1 MELFRNGLKLSVTKG
16 LDESQGSANVP
27 VTLTHDSNDE
37 YADYTEQIHMKYS
50 ANGKV
55 YKEILPYSNN
65 EYTIHSKAMANVGSL
80 ELAVHLI
87 KGTTE
92 LVTNQVT
99 LEVKEAPNA
108 VSMVD
113 PGEHNWQQLVDQYM
127 ESKLSNY
134 TTEKK
139 VREILDAMYPVGSV
153 YITADKNNPG
163 NFIGGTWEQFGQ
175 GRTLIG
181 EGTGNDGSTSMSFT
195 PKGNYGKYTH
205 THSVGDLIAQVG
217 YVYYA
222 ASDSTG
228 IVIKPKYTNHN
239 WKPDWFV
246 GGAKNSDYDAE
257 NTRYGAG
264 IIGDLGDT
272 STLQPSICVYF
283 WKRTI

>member
-1 MELFRNGLKLSVTKG
+1 MELFRKSLKLTVVKG

-37 YADYTEQIHMKYS
+37 YADYTEQIHMRYMS
-50 ANGKV
+50 NNQI
-55 YKEILPYSNN
+55 YEEILPYSNN
-65 EYTIHSKAMANVGSL
+65 EYTIHSKALANIGTL

-92 LVTNQVT
+92 LVTNQIT
-99 LEVKEAPNA
+99 FEINEAPNGR
-108 VSMVD
+108 SMVD
-113 PGEHNWQQLVDQYM
+113 PSEYNWQQLVDQYM

-139 VREILDAMYPVGSV
+139 VREILDAMYPIGSV

-195 PKGNYGKYTH
+195 ASNTYGEYQHTLTISEMPRHDHEVITGKHQTSNPDKYGFFPLRISDTMDDSNIAYTRDKG
-205 THSVGDLIAQVG
+205 S
-217 YVYYA
+217 
-222 ASDSTG
+222 SS
-228 IVIKPKYTNHN
+228 PHN
-239 WKPDWFV
+239 
-246 GGAKNSDYDAE
+246 N
-257 NTRYGAG
+257 
-264 IIGDLGDT
+264 I
-272 STLQPSICVYF
+272 QPSIVVFF
-283 WKRTI
+283 WQRIE

>member
-50 ANGKV
+50 ADGKT

-65 EYTIHSKAMANVGSL
+65 EYTIHSKAMASVGSL

-195 PKGNYGKYTH
+195 SNQTGGEYQHALTNKELPEHAHWIGCSDQSNLPGGKNNWGLVEDGGFCGKVALTAKARGLC
-205 THSVGDLIAQVG
+205 VDDG
-217 YVYYA
+217 
-222 ASDSTG
+222 TG
-228 IVIKPKYTNHN
+228 TAGSNEPHN
-239 WKPDWFV
+239 NLPPYIT
-246 GGAKNSDYDAE
+246 A
-257 NTRYGAG
+257 
-264 IIGDLGDT
+264 
-272 STLQPSICVYF
+272 YF
-283 WKRTI
+283 WKRTK

>member
-27 VTLTHDSNDE
+27 VTLAHDSNDE

-55 YKEILPYSNN
+55 YKEILPYGNN
-65 EYTIHSKAMANVGSL
+65 VYTIHSKAMANVGSL

-134 TTEKK
+134 TTENK

-195 PKGNYGKYTH
+195 
-205 THSVGDLIAQVG
+205 SL
-217 YVYYA
+217 
-222 ASDSTG
+222 STG
-228 IVIKPKYTNHN
+228 GEYEHKLVVSEMPKHSHGLSLFLDGQSQNNNNDAVSAEWSKKYIMHDNPIYETGGDKPHNNIQPYTT
-239 WKPDWFV
+239 V
-246 GGAKNSDYDAE
+246 S
-257 NTRYGAG
+257 
-264 IIGDLGDT
+264 
-272 STLQPSICVYF
+272 F
-283 WKRTI
+283 WKRIS

>member
-16 LDESQGSANVP
+16 LDESQGSANVL
-27 VTLTHDSNDE
+27 VTLAHDSSDE

-55 YKEILPYSNN
+55 YKEILPYGNN
-65 EYTIHSKAMANVGSL
+65 VYTIHSKAMANVGSL

-113 PGEHNWQQLVDQYM
+113 PSEYNWQQLVDQYM

-195 PKGNYGKYTH
+195 TGSQGGEYKHILSIPELNS
-205 THSVGDLIAQVG
+205 SVWLC
-217 YVYYA
+217 
-222 ASDSTG
+222 DSGGLTG
-228 IVIKPKYTNHN
+228 GV
-239 WKPDWFV
+239 
-246 GGAKNSDYDAE
+246 
-257 NTRYGAG
+257 
-264 IIGDLGDT
+264 DT
-272 STLQPSICVYF
+272 SFNEGSEYGIKTLNNGMNKGHNNLQPYVTTYF
-283 WKRTI
+283 WKRTA

>member
-27 VTLTHDSNDE
+27 VTLAHDSSDE

-55 YKEILPYSNN
+55 YKEILPYGNN
-65 EYTIHSKAMANVGSL
+65 VYTIHSKAMANVGSL

-127 ESKLSNY
+127 ESKLNNY

-195 PKGNYGKYTH
+195 ANN
-205 THSVGDLIAQVG
+205 Q
-217 YVYYA
+217 
-222 ASDSTG
+222 
-228 IVIKPKYTNHN
+228 
-239 WKPDWFV
+239 
-246 GGAKNSDYDAE
+246 GGSYE
-257 NTRYGAG
+257 NTHHHFQT
-264 IIGDLGDT
+264 ISFDGDNLFASNTGNSPGSRVKTTYRGEFTPSHAMEQNTREDT
-272 STLQPSICVYF
+272 TYDETISIVQPYTVVYF
-283 WKRTI
+283 WTRTK

>member
-27 VTLTHDSNDE
+27 VTLMHDSNDE

-50 ANGKV
+50 ANGKT

-108 VSMVD
+108 VTMVD
-113 PGEHNWQQLVDQYM
+113 PSEHNWQQLVDQYM
-127 ESKLSNY
+127 ENKLSNY

-195 PKGNYGKYTH
+195 
-205 THSVGDLIAQVG
+205 SL
-217 YVYYA
+217 
-222 ASDSTG
+222 STG
-228 IVIKPKYTNHN
+228 GEYAHQLNVDELAPHDHAFPDGTTSNDSPFVWETAPNTGNNHLFKSN
-239 WKPDWFV
+239 QW
-246 GGAKNSDYDAE
+246 
-257 NTRYGAG
+257 
-264 IIGDLGDT
+264 T
-272 STLQPSICVYF
+272 SLTGKTGTGYAHNNVQPYITVAF
-283 WKRTI
+283 WKRVK

>member
-27 VTLTHDSNDE
+27 VTLVHDSSDE

-55 YKEILPYSNN
+55 YKEILPYGNN
-65 EYTIHSKAMANVGSL
+65 VYTIHSKAMANVGSL

-113 PGEHNWQQLVDQYM
+113 PSEHNWQQLVDQYM
-127 ESKLSNY
+127 ESKLTNY

-163 NFIGGTWEQFGQ
+163 NFIGGTWEQFGH

-195 PKGNYGKYTH
+195 AN
-205 THSVGDLIAQVG
+205 SVGGEYNHTLVAKELPYHEHSFYYTWGDAEEQIEPHWQIPMQNSKKYGVG
-217 YVYYA
+217 NWP
-222 ASDSTG
+222 SDSSWTDSPLICRG
-228 IVIKPKYTNHN
+228 ESHNNIQPFIVT
-239 WKPDWFV
+239 F
-246 GGAKNSDYDAE
+246 
-257 NTRYGAG
+257 
-264 IIGDLGDT
+264 
-272 STLQPSICVYF
+272 F
-283 WKRTI
+283 WKRVS

>member
-1 MELFRNGLKLSVTKG
+1 MELFRKSLKLTVVKG

-37 YADYTEQIHMKYS
+37 YADYTEQIHMRYMS
-50 ANGKV
+50 NNQI
-55 YKEILPYSNN
+55 YEEILPYSNS
-65 EYTIHSKAMANVGSL
+65 EYTIHSKALANIGTL

-92 LVTNQVT
+92 LVTNQIT
-99 LEVKEAPNA
+99 FEINEAPNA

-113 PGEHNWQQLVDQYM
+113 PSEYNWQQLVDQYM

-181 EGTGNDGSTSMSFT
+181 EGTGMMVVQVCHLLLILQVVSMHILCLYQRF
-195 PKGNYGKYTH
+195 PVIIIKY
-205 THSVGDLIAQVG
+205 LLKKIAVLH
-217 YVYYA
+217 YM
-222 ASDSTG
+222 D
-228 IVIKPKYTNHN
+228 
-239 WKPDWFV
+239 
-246 GGAKNSDYDAE
+246 
-257 NTRYGAG
+257 
-264 IIGDLGDT
+264 II
-272 STLQPSICVYF
+272 I
-283 WKRTI
+283 

>member
-27 VTLTHDSNDE
+27 VTLAHDSSDE

-50 ANGKV
+50 ANGKI

-108 VSMVD
+108 VTMVD

-127 ESKLSNY
+127 ENKLSNY

-195 PKGNYGKYTH
+195 ANQTGGEYEHTLSKSELPKEKPNLYFEQLDSNGDSWSTLAIKWTYTGNIENNNSIK
-205 THSVGDLIAQVG
+205 
-217 YVYYA
+217 
-222 ASDSTG
+222 STNG
-228 IVIKPKYTNHN
+228 
-239 WKPDWFV
+239 
-246 GGAKNSDYDAE
+246 SDYLGEGKPA
-257 NTRYGAG
+257 NIMQPYTTVFFWTR
-264 IIGDLGDT
+264 
-272 STLQPSICVYF
+272 VN
-283 WKRTI
+283 

>member
-1 MELFRNGLKLSVTKG
+1 MELFRKSLKLTVVKG

-37 YADYTEQIHMKYS
+37 YADYTEQIHMRYMS
-50 ANGKV
+50 NNQI
-55 YKEILPYSNN
+55 YEEILPYINN
-65 EYTIHSKAMANVGSL
+65 EYTIHSKALANIGTL

-92 LVTNQVT
+92 LVTNQIT
-99 LEVKEAPNA
+99 FEINEAPNGR
-108 VSMVD
+108 SMVD
-113 PGEHNWQQLVDQYM
+113 PSEYNWQQLVDQYM

-139 VREILDAMYPVGSV
+139 VREILDAMYPVGSI

-195 PKGNYGKYTH
+195 SGNIGGEYKHLLSLNELPLHAHKPHEWNLVISEGGK
-205 THSVGDLIAQVG
+205 S
-217 YVYYA
+217 
-222 ASDSTG
+222 
-228 IVIKPKYTNHN
+228 
-239 WKPDWFV
+239 
-246 GGAKNSDYDAE
+246 GAYHM
-257 NTRYGAG
+257 
-264 IIGDLGDT
+264 DT
-272 STLQPSICVYF
+272 SHNDLVNICKDDSSKDRNTSYTGGDEPHNIVQPYITVSF
-283 WKRTI
+283 WKRIR

>member
-1 MELFRNGLKLSVTKG
+1 MELFRKSLKLTVVKG

-37 YADYTEQIHMKYS
+37 YADYTEQIHMRYMS
-50 ANGKV
+50 NNQI
-55 YKEILPYSNN
+55 YEEILPYSNN
-65 EYTIHSKAMANVGSL
+65 EYTIHSKALANIGTL

-92 LVTNQVT
+92 LVTNQIT
-99 LEVKEAPNA
+99 FEINEAPNGR
-108 VSMVD
+108 SMVD
-113 PGEHNWQQLVDQYM
+113 PSEYNWQQLVDQYM

-153 YITADKNNPG
+153 YITTDKNNPG

-195 PKGNYGKYTH
+195 
-205 THSVGDLIAQVG
+205 SL
-217 YVYYA
+217 
-222 ASDSTG
+222 STG
-228 IVIKPKYTNHN
+228 GEYAHILSLDELAPHDHAFPDGTVSKDSPFVWENAPNTGNDHLFKSNQWTSLTGKTGTGYAHN
-239 WKPDWFV
+239 NV
-246 GGAKNSDYDAE
+246 
-257 NTRYGAG
+257 
-264 IIGDLGDT
+264 
-272 STLQPSICVYF
+272 QPYITVTF
-283 WKRTI
+283 WKRVK

>member
-1 MELFRNGLKLSVTKG
+1 MELLRKSLKLTVVKG

-37 YADYTEQIHMKYS
+37 YADYTEQIHMRYMS
-50 ANGKV
+50 NNQI
-55 YKEILPYSNN
+55 YEEILPYINN
-65 EYTIHSKAMANVGSL
+65 EYTIHSKALANIGTL

-92 LVTNQVT
+92 LVTNQIT
-99 LEVKEAPNA
+99 FEINEAPNGR
-108 VSMVD
+108 SMVD
-113 PGEHNWQQLVDQYM
+113 PSEYNWQQLVDQYM

-195 PKGNYGKYTH
+195 PNSTGGEYLHQLTEGEMPSHYHNALYADHSGNVRIGWGDGTGKGN
-205 THSVGDLIAQVG
+205 SVNMISLARFDKTI
-217 YVYYA
+217 
-222 ASDSTG
+222 DSPSKTG
-228 IVIKPKYTNHN
+228 A
-239 WKPDWFV
+239 V
-246 GGAKNSDYDAE
+246 GG
-257 NTRYGAG
+257 
-264 IIGDLGDT
+264 
-272 STLQPSICVYF
+272 STPHNIMQPYITVAF
-283 WKRTI
+283 WRRIK

>member
-27 VTLTHDSNDE
+27 VTLAHDSSDE

-55 YKEILPYSNN
+55 YKEILPCGNN
-65 EYTIHSKAMANVGSL
+65 VYTIHSKAMANVGSL

-127 ESKLSNY
+127 ENKLSNY

-195 PKGNYGKYTH
+195 ANSVGGEYKHILVISEIPRH
-205 THSVGDLIAQVG
+205 THGLALFDDSGSQEFYSNALSSKWSKSYKEYDNP
-217 YVYYA
+217 VY
-222 ASDSTG
+222 G
-228 IVIKPKYTNHN
+228 EGGNKPHNNIQPYT
-239 WKPDWFV
+239 
-246 GGAKNSDYDAE
+246 
-257 NTRYGAG
+257 T
-264 IIGDLGDT
+264 
-272 STLQPSICVYF
+272 VYF
-283 WKRTI
+283 WMRTK

>member
-16 LDESQGSANVP
+16 LDESQGSANVL
-27 VTLTHDSNDE
+27 VTLAHDSSDE

-55 YKEILPYSNN
+55 YKEILPYGNN
-65 EYTIHSKAMANVGSL
+65 VYTIHSKAMANVGSL

-113 PGEHNWQQLVDQYM
+113 PSEYNWQQLVDQYM

-195 PKGNYGKYTH
+195 TS
-205 THSVGDLIAQVG
+205 SVGGEYSHILTINEMPKHRHAIQSTSG
-217 YVYYA
+217 ELSI
-222 ASDSTG
+222 SDKIYPFQMIQQEGQYMDQNVCFSQG
-228 IVIKPKYTNHN
+228 GSLAHN
-239 WKPDWFV
+239 
-246 GGAKNSDYDAE
+246 N
-257 NTRYGAG
+257 
-264 IIGDLGDT
+264 I
-272 STLQPSICVYF
+272 QPFITVTF
-283 WKRTI
+283 WKRIS

>member
-27 VTLTHDSNDE
+27 VTLAHDSSDE

-80 ELAVHLI
+80 ELAVHLF

-108 VSMVD
+108 VTMVD
-113 PGEHNWQQLVDQYM
+113 PSEHNWQQLVDQYM
-127 ESKLSNY
+127 ESKLTNY

-195 PKGNYGKYTH
+195 PNENYGKYAH
-205 THSVGDLIAQVG
+205 THSVGDLIAQVN
-217 YVYYA
+217 YLYYA
-222 ASDSTG
+222 ASDSIG
-228 IVIKPKYTNHN
+228 IAIKPKFTNHH
-239 WKPDWFV
+239 WSPDWFV
-246 GGAKNSDYDAE
+246 GSAVHSGYKAE
-257 NTRYGAG
+257 DINYGAG
-264 IIGDLGDT
+264 IIGDLGYA